1 MLTHRKLLF
10 IALLFLLPLNAYA
23 SNHVDEDDSSIVD
36 WSRTYGGAGID
47 VGLSMQRTKDGGYV
61 ISGYTDSFGASNY
74 DVYLLKTD
82 SEGNLI
88 WNKTYGGA
96 HSDLGYSVQETSDG
110 GYVIAGYT
118 RSFGNKDDDVYLIR
132 VDSEGNE
139 LWSRTYGIQ
148 GTTNNVEWGYSVQQ
162 TSDGGYIIAGR
173 TNSSDRGEKDLDD
186 VYLLKTDAEG
196 NLIWNKTYGGDRS
209 DEGHSVLETSDG
221 GYVIVGETSSF
232 GERATDV
239 YLIKIDSEGNEI
251 WSRTYGDI
259 EGDERGYSVQ
269 ETSDGG
275 YIVAGM
281 SWPLEQQNPDFYLL
295 KADSDG
301 KKLWSR
307 SYTGPDG
314 HWSWDWGRSV
324 LETGEGGYIL
334 IGETYSEVEQDQG
347 VLLVKTDSLGNLLW
361 SRTYGGA
368 DHEYGYSILET
379 GDGGYVI
386 AGKTKSFGAGEYDVY
401 IVKTKPLPV
410 SVSISCQ
417 ASVDTVRMGEGETI
431 SGKVAPPIAGI
442 KIALTYTRPD
452 GFKITRDVETDGEG
466 IFRDRYVLDVP
477 GVWNASPSIEDDVH
491 YTTAG
496 SSQVSF
502 TVKEAPRQPLHLYG
516 SIAAIATIIILG
528 VWLLLWKRDNVF
540 PMMRR
545 RD

>member
-47 VGLSMQRTKDGGYV
+47 VGSSMQRTKDGGYV

-110 GYVIAGYT
+110 GY
-118 RSFGNKDDDVYLIR
+118 
-132 VDSEGNE
+132 
-139 LWSRTYGIQ
+139 
-148 GTTNNVEWGYSVQQ
+148 
-162 TSDGGYIIAGR
+162 
-173 TNSSDRGEKDLDD
+173 
-186 VYLLKTDAEG
+186 
-196 NLIWNKTYGGDRS
+196 
-209 DEGHSVLETSDG
+209 
-221 GYVIVGETSSF
+221 
-232 GERATDV
+232 
-239 YLIKIDSEGNEI
+239 
-251 WSRTYGDI
+251 
-259 EGDERGYSVQ
+259 
-269 ETSDGG
+269 
-275 YIVAGM
+275 IVAGM

-301 KKLWSR
+301 NELWSR

-452 GFKITRDVETDGEG
+452 GSKITRDVETDGEG

-540 PMMRR
+540 PLMRR

>member
-1 MLTHRKLLF
+1 MLTHRNFLF
-10 IALLFLLPLNAYA
+10 IALLCLLPLNAYA
-23 SNHVDEDDSSIVD
+23 TNHVDDGDSPIVD
-36 WSRTYGGAGID
+36 WSRTYGAAGID
-47 VGLSMQRTKDGGYV
+47 VGLSMQRTKEGGYV
-61 ISGYTDSFGASNY
+61 IAGYTDSFSAGNY

-82 SEGNLI
+82 SDGNLI

-96 HSDLGYSVQETSDG
+96 HSDLGHSVQETSDG

-118 RSFGNKDDDVYLIR
+118 RSFGNKDDDVYLVR

-148 GTTNNVEWGYSVQQ
+148 GATNNNERGHSVQQ
-162 TSDGGYIIAGR
+162 TNDGGYIIAGE
-173 TNSSDRGEKDLDD
+173 TNSSDRGEKDLYD
-186 VYLLKTDAEG
+186 VYIVKPDSEG

-221 GYVIVGETSSF
+221 GYVIAGETSSF

-259 EGDERGYSVQ
+259 EGYERGYSVQ

-301 KKLWSR
+301 NELWSR
-307 SYTGPDG
+307 SYTGPDSN
-314 HWSWDWGRSV
+314 WSWDWGRSV

-334 IGETYSEVEQDQG
+334 IGETYSEVERDQD

-361 SRTYGGA
+361 SRTYGGV
-368 DHEYGYSILET
+368 DHEYGYSVLET

-401 IVKTKPLPV
+401 MVKTKPLTV

-417 ASVDTVRMGEGETI
+417 ASADTVMMGEGVTI
-431 SGKVAPPIAGI
+431 SGKIAPPLAGM
-442 KIALTYTRPD
+442 KIALTYTRPN
-452 GFKITRDVETDGEG
+452 GSKITRDIETDDEG
-466 IFRDRYVLDVP
+466 IYKDRCVLDIP
-477 GVWNASPSIEDDVH
+477 GVWNASPSIEDDVY

-528 VWLLLWKRDNVF
+528 VWLLLRKRDNVF
-540 PMMRR
+540 PFMRR
-545 RD
+545 GD

>member
-162 TSDGGYIIAGR
+162 TSDGGYIIAG
-173 TNSSDRGEKDLDD
+173 
-186 VYLLKTDAEG
+186 
-196 NLIWNKTYGGDRS
+196 
-209 DEGHSVLETSDG
+209 
-221 GYVIVGETSSF
+221 
-232 GERATDV
+232 
-239 YLIKIDSEGNEI
+239 
-251 WSRTYGDI
+251 
-259 EGDERGYSVQ
+259 
-269 ETSDGG
+269 
-275 YIVAGM
+275 
-281 SWPLEQQNPDFYLL
+281 
-295 KADSDG
+295 
-301 KKLWSR
+301 
-307 SYTGPDG
+307 
-314 HWSWDWGRSV
+314 
-324 LETGEGGYIL
+324 
-334 IGETYSEVEQDQG
+334 
-347 VLLVKTDSLGNLLW
+347 
-361 SRTYGGA
+361 
-368 DHEYGYSILET
+368 
-379 GDGGYVI
+379 
-386 AGKTKSFGAGEYDVY
+386 KTKSFGAGEYDVY